1 MSFDAFGASA
11 VGGGG
16 ATATGTGTEVRAAI
30 HAGWPPGSVIYH
42 DGQCIRFLSIEP
54 RRAGEG
60 EGR

>member
-30 HAGWPPGSVIYH
+30 HAG
-42 DGQCIRFLSIEP
+42 
-54 RRAGEG
+54 
-60 EGR
+60 